1 MRRASFTVSSIALAA
16 TSRPPVSHL
25 HVLAGHPVRDI
36 VDLARAVSGPL
47 IDSSF
52 AVAAISIARKRKRS
66 LPLMTS
72 EPQMVCI
79 RNTYW
84 EFSSPVRPACNSG
97 CGGEWA
103 HLSSGKARWLLEV
116 SGEARAHYGERNAKC
131 SGCGAQTKQSN
142 RCHLKPSRQ
151 PRGIPII
158 APEPCSAVNPSRAGA
173 ETLSSNAWIRP
184 PARHEWL
191 SCVGHVS
198 EVPSHPFEGGG

>member
-1 MRRASFTVSSIALAA
+1 VNPKWCAFGIHIGNSQ
-16 TSRPPVSHL
+16 
-25 HVLAGHPVRDI
+25 
-36 VDLARAVSGPL
+36 AR
-47 IDSSF
+47 
-52 AVAAISIARKRKRS
+52 
-66 LPLMTS
+66 
-72 EPQMVCI
+72 
-79 RNTYW
+79 
-84 EFSSPVRPACNSG
+84 PVRPACNSG

-184 PARHEWL
+184 PARHEL
-191 SCVGHVS
+191 AILRRARLGSAI
-198 EVPSHPFEGGG
+198 PPI